1 MKNELRYLSKK
12 ERKAVNSFVKELEE
26 NLGDYILNMRLFG
39 SKVRGDS
46 HRDSDIDI
54 FILVKERTSD
64 IEDRVSEI
72 EVNHDIEYGLPI
84 STVLYSLFEY
94 RKNKEL
100 GSLFFENVLIMPDPI
115 LLFIYIVS
123 CSITYSERGQ

>member
-1 MKNELRYLSKK
+1 MKNELRYLSKT
-12 ERKAVNSFVKELEE
+12 ERKAVNSFAKELEE
-26 NLGDYILNMRLFG
+26 NLGDCILNMRLFG
-39 SKVRGDS
+39 SKVRGDFQ
-46 HRDSDIDI
+46 RDSDIDI

-94 RKNKEL
+94 KKNKEL
-100 GSLFFENVLIMPDPI
+100 GSFFFENVEKEGVI
-115 LLFIYIVS
+115 LY
-123 CSITYSERGQ
+123 EKD